1 MDIEINAPLVRS
13 VTVEKMTGLS
23 RVQLQRLARK
33 GRLDRIR
40 EEVPTWASTENQTI
54 TSSDFQFDAVDVAF
68 SRVSSVTYVSRQ
80 LLKQCTANRNLLGVV
95 SEHLTKSIAYAIDKT
110 VLIGNGLSLNGIT
123 QQTGSGAVQTTTIST
138 SAPTWSEVVN
148 LDKLTNVANVW
159 RNGSEAIGSEAIIL
173 DPNTAATWQTT
184 PKTSGGSNGFLAEGY
199 DVNGAPLRVT
209 NTLTS
214 QSAAIW
220 SSRWDSCLIF
230 IPNGI
235 SVLVDPFS
243 QADKHQ
249 VRVVVDSILGT
260 ALIRPQSFIVATLD

>member
-148 LDKLTNVANVW
+148 LDKLTNVASVW
-159 RNGSEAIGSEAIIL
+159 RNGSEAIIL

-220 SSRWDSCLIF
+220 SSRWDSRLIF

-249 VRVVVDSILGT
+249 VCVVVDSILGT